1 MTRSRA
7 SLPFDEWPAADKA
20 AWERRFA
27 SMDVFDPISAKA
39 VWGTRQ
45 GFSIGSG
52 YQRWLGYLNAC
63 GELGKS
69 VRPEE
74 RVTPVVVSR
83 YMDHL
88 RDRCGPGTVYTYI
101 RFLRSAVQALWPDV
115 DWEWL
120 WDIERLLARDRR
132 RIRVTTPL
140 VPIESLY
147 ALGFELMDQARRT
160 RKSYP
165 LDQAVLYRD
174 GVMIALQA
182 ARPLRRSNLAGIRI
196 GYHLVKAHRR
206 WTLRIPRQETKN
218 RRLYDVLLPE
228 ELDQPITRFLTT
240 YRPRFKG
247 FGGHDQ
253 LWLSRRGG
261 PLCDEG
267 VCRAIASRTGEAFGV
282 SLYPNHFRA
291 CAVTS
296 IAKGDPVNIRA
307 ATKLLHHAY
316 ISITERYYNRAQT
329 IDASRRYQ
337 SHLDALRERLGGVS

>member
-1 MTRSRA
+1 MTRPRA
-7 SLPFDEWPAADKA
+7 LLPLDEWPAADRA

-27 SMDVFDPISAKA
+27 SMDIFDPISSKA
-39 VWGTRQ
+39 VWRTRQ

-52 YQRWLGYLNAC
+52 YQRWLGYLYAR
-63 GELGKS
+63 GELG
-69 VRPEE
+69 VDAGPEE
-74 RVTPVVVSR
+74 RVTPAAVSR

-101 RFLRSAVQALWPDV
+101 RCLRSAVQALWPNA

-120 WDIERLLARDRR
+120 SDIERRQERERR
-132 RIRVTTPL
+132 CIRVTKPL
-140 VPIESLY
+140 VPIQALY
-147 ALGFELMDQARRT
+147 ALGFTLMDQARRT

-196 GYHLVKAHRR
+196 GHHLVKAHRR
-206 WTLRIPRQETKN
+206 WTLRIPRHETKN

-261 PLCDEG
+261 PLCDDG

-282 SLYPNHFRA
+282 SLYPNHFRT
-291 CAVTS
+291 CAATS
-296 IAKGDPVNIRA
+296 IAKDDPVNIRA
-307 ATKLLHHAY
+307 ATRLLHHAH
-316 ISITERYYNRAQT
+316 ISTTERYYNRAQT

-337 SHLDALRERLGGVS
+337 SYLDALRERLGGGS